1 MYRLSKVLNHQYAD
15 IIEIDGEEESIKR
28 NTLKIYKKLSK
39 SLLEGK
45 AKVYIL
51 KNVEKTTKEAMNALL
66 KILEEPTEGI
76 YAILQLKISTVF
88 YQRLYLDVRL

>member
-1 MYRLSKVLNHQYAD
+1 MEKRKVLKRKH
-15 IIEIDGEEESIKR
+15 IENIQE
-28 NTLKIYKKLSK
+28 TFKKS
-39 SLLEGK
+39 SLEGK

-76 YAILQLKISTVF
+76 YAILQLKISIVF